1 MQCIRA
7 KLRHELS
14 CLIALQTFNCQLT
27 NAYVHRDPDWTS
39 AANSPAKME
48 RQMMVIKSL
57 ITVALNT
64 FFLRYWRLQK
74 RVFDWYPRQL
84 QNADKCCCLLAAL
97 LAGFPSTCNTFASQ
111 RVSATQRGCHRPSSR
126 FPPNFQ
132 FTRCAPKRE
141 KVLTTLKQARKKK
154 MQPDELMIP
163 TPFSH
168 SHSHSLFYFAA
179 ESSLHL
185 PQNTVAHLGGN
196 VKHKLWH
203 ILTDAI
209 EEIPIPDANSGL
221 AALWVLRFA
230 ICVNLLCFCF
240 TATKDTDAKVNAT
253 VWQMNFKAKR
263 DL

>member
-27 NAYVHRDPDWTS
+27 NAYVHWDPDWTS

-84 QNADKCCCLLAAL
+84 QNADKCCCCLLAAL

-141 KVLTTLKQARKKK
+141 KVLTTLKQARKKRCSQ
-154 MQPDELMIP
+154 MSWWSPL
-163 TPFSH
+163 PFRTRTHTHTHFFILRQNRHCICPKTQLHISV
-168 SHSHSLFYFAA
+168 AM
-179 ESSLHL
+179 SSI
-185 PQNTVAHLGGN
+185 NCGT
-196 VKHKLWH
+196 
-203 ILTDAI
+203 
-209 EEIPIPDANSGL
+209 S
-221 AALWVLRFA
+221 
-230 ICVNLLCFCF
+230 
-240 TATKDTDAKVNAT
+240 
-253 VWQMNFKAKR
+253 WQMRSRRSQFQM
-263 DL
+263 LILG